1 MGKLKF
7 TFVLLTFFLW
17 TSFGFGQANM
27 IVNPGT
33 DVTIGTGTT
42 LDIGGPQLL
51 LMDDF
56 SSAPSLLQYGS
67 LTFSGGGM
75 AYVEQY
81 LTKDVWHMVSMPVS
95 NEVIEVYLWNYLAQ
109 FNEPDG
115 SWATLSLPVTIPMN
129 VGEGYFAW
137 NYSVDPNGLYP
148 ISPDSVVFDGTLN
161 YQDVNRVLSNTNA
174 SPSSGW
180 NLLGNPFPV
189 AIEWNNSP
197 DWNRN
202 NVGAVM
208 YLIDPDNTG
217 NYVIWN
223 YNTGIGTNPN
233 GGFIAA
239 TQAFW
244 VRAADTTGTAASI
257 TIPASQR
264 FHSNA
269 TFLKS
274 EGIALPDHLLVTVE
288 NEEYKDQTILG
299 FMESA
304 TPAFDPD
311 YDGLY
316 LKPNVNSLS
325 LYTST
330 NGSRYAINELPSM
343 EEYPIVPLSFVA
355 TSSGQH
361 TLSFSWVESF
371 DAEQPVFLEDRK
383 EKRFKDIHLLSEY
396 KFDVGDDDLENRFF
410 IHFVAPNITE
420 NPMDYVNIYSWKNNV
435 VVEVP
440 FETDGSI
447 YVYDI
452 TGRQV
457 ATAKAFFGKNEL
469 QLTGST
475 GNYIVKFMSSEG
487 ISNKKVNIR

>member
-7 TFVLLTFFLW
+7 TLVILIFFLW
-17 TSFGFGQANM
+17 VSIGFGQANM
-27 IVNPGT
+27 VVNPGT

-67 LTFSGGGM
+67 LTFSGGGT

-95 NEVIEVYLWNYLAQ
+95 SEVIEVYLWNYLAQ
-109 FNEPDG
+109 FNEPGG
-115 SWATLSLPVTIPMN
+115 SWTTLNLPVTIPMN

-161 YQDVNRVLSNTNA
+161 FQDVNLTLSNTDA

-189 AIEWNNSP
+189 AIEWNNSS

-208 YLIDPDNTG
+208 YLFDPDNTG
-217 NYVIWN
+217 NYVTWN

-239 TQAFW
+239 TQGFW
-244 VRAADTTGTAASI
+244 VRAADTVGTSASI

-264 FHSNA
+264 FHDDAS
-269 TFLKS
+269 FLKS
-274 EGIALPDHLLVTVE
+274 DGVTLPNHLLVTVKDE
-288 NEEYKDQTILG
+288 NHKDQTILG
-299 FMESA
+299 FIKSA
-304 TPAFDPD
+304 TPDFDPD
-311 YDGLY
+311 FDGFY

-330 NGSRYAINELPSM
+330 NGSKYAINELPSM
-343 EEYPIVPLSFVA
+343 EEYPIVPLTFEA
-355 TSSGQH
+355 AISGQH
-361 TLSFSWVESF
+361 TLSFSWLESF
-371 DAEQPVFLEDRK
+371 DSDQPVFLEDRK
-383 EKRFKDIHLLSEY
+383 EKRFKDLRLLTEY
-396 KFDVGDDDLENRFF
+396 KFDASPDEMENRFF
-410 IHFVAPNITE
+410 LHFSAPKVTAD
-420 NPMDYVNIYSWKNNV
+420 PMDYVNIYSWQNKV
-435 VVEVP
+435 VVEIP
-440 FETDGSI
+440 FETDGQI

-457 ATAKAFFGKNEL
+457 VATKAFFGKNEL
-469 QLTGST
+469 QLTGTT
-475 GNYIVKFMSSEG
+475 GNYIVKFMSSKG
-487 ISNKKVNIR
+487 ISNKKVNIQ